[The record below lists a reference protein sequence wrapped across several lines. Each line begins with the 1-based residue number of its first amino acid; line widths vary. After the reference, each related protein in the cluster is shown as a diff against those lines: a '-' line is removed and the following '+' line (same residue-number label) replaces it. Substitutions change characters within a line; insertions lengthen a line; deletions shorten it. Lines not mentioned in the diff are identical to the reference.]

1 MTTLTAVPAFVPGD
15 EEASISTYLNSPA
28 PEDSVEPPTSQGDG
42 VSAADATLTTTEETS
57 AQQAS
62 HRLGGK
68 GCRRAEPA
76 SRRKALSLVWTIFS
90 GILVLCLVCVVAYL
104 WQTVSQQEILLT
116 SLDTAFRSGR
126 VDALPQRVQ
135 ALEEKQQQYLPLT
148 QAQDWRGE
156 DGKAREALK
165 AQVTQLAK
173 DSEQVRADVTALAA
187 QQDALKQLT
196 EALSSR
202 LDEQVSR
209 IGELAEWKTQREA
222 RSTGTAVKSSPK
234 VHSEPT
240 APITASAPVKKTTG
254 SRTLR
259 PPFVLTGVERRGGQ
273 SYAVVLPA
281 GAGSDWSQLHMLVP
295 GESYRGWMLVST
307 DGNRATFQ
315 VNGRIQQLTP

>member
-15 EEASISTYLNSPA
+15 EEAPISSYLSTPA
-28 PEDSVEPPTSQGDG
+28 PEERAGSPVSQDDGDSVADTPTT
-42 VSAADATLTTTEETS
+42 AEETS

-68 GCRRAEPA
+68 GSRRAEPA
-76 SRRKALSLVWTIFS
+76 SRRKLLSRVWAIFS
-90 GILVLCLVCVVAYL
+90 GILIPGLICVVALL
-104 WQTVSQQEILLT
+104 WQTVRQQEILLT

-135 ALEEKQQQYLPLT
+135 ALEDKQQQYLPLT

-165 AQVTQLAK
+165 AQVTQLVK
-173 DSEQVRADVTALAA
+173 DSEQVRADVTALAT
-187 QQDALKQLT
+187 QQYALKQLT
-196 EALSSR
+196 DTLSSR
-202 LDEQVSR
+202 LNEQVSR
-209 IGELAEWKTQREA
+209 IDALSDWKAQREEKSA
-222 RSTGTAVKSSPK
+222 GTATKPSLK
-234 VHSEPT
+234 ARREP
-240 APITASAPVKKTTG
+240 AAASAAVKTPVV
-254 SRTLR
+254 SRALT

-273 SYAVVLPA
+273 AYAVVLPA

-295 GESYRGWMLVST
+295 GESYRGWTLVST
-307 DGNRATFQ
+307 DGNRAAFQ

>member
-1 MTTLTAVPAFVPGD
+1 MTTLTAVPVFVPGD

-28 PEDSVEPPTSQGDG
+28 PEDSVDPSTTQDNG

-68 GCRRAEPA
+68 GSRRAEPA
-76 SRRKALSLVWTIFS
+76 SRRKLLSRGWTIFS
-90 GILVLCLVCVVAYL
+90 GILILGLICVVALL
-104 WQTVSQQEILLT
+104 WQTVRQQEILLT

-165 AQVTQLAK
+165 AQVTQLVK
-173 DSEQVRADVTALAA
+173 DSEQVRADVTALAT

-196 EALSSR
+196 DTLSSR
-202 LDEQVSR
+202 LDEQASR
-209 IGELAEWKTQREA
+209 IGALSEWKTQREEKA
-222 RSTGTAVKSSPK
+222 TGTATKPSPK
-234 VHSEPT
+234 VSRGPAAT
-240 APITASAPVKKTTG
+240 SAPVKTPVV
-254 SRTLR
+254 SRALT

-281 GAGSDWSQLHMLVP
+281 GADSDWSQLHMLVP
-295 GESYRGWMLVST
+295 GENYRGWTLVST

>member
-15 EEASISTYLNSPA
+15 EEAPISSYLSTPA
-28 PEDSVEPPTSQGDG
+28 PEESAGSPVSQDDG
-42 VSAADATLTTTEETS
+42 ASAADTPTTAEETS

-68 GCRRAEPA
+68 GSRRAEPA
-76 SRRKALSLVWTIFS
+76 SRRKLLSRVWAIFS
-90 GILVLCLVCVVAYL
+90 GILILCLICVVALL
-104 WQTVSQQEILLT
+104 WQTVRQQEILLT

-126 VDALPQRVQ
+126 VDVLPQRVQ
-135 ALEEKQQQYLPLT
+135 ALEEKQQQYLSLT

-165 AQVTQLAK
+165 AQVMQLVK
-173 DSEQVRADVTALAA
+173 DSEQVRADVTALAT

-196 EALSSR
+196 DTLSSR
-202 LDEQVSR
+202 LNEQVTR
-209 IGELAEWKTQREA
+209 IDALSDWKTQREEKTA
-222 RSTGTAVKSSPK
+222 GTATKPSPK
-234 VHSEPT
+234 ARREP
-240 APITASAPVKKTTG
+240 AAASAAAKTPVV
-254 SRTLR
+254 SRALT

-273 SYAVVLPA
+273 AYAVVLPA

-295 GESYRGWMLVST
+295 GESYRGWTLVST
-307 DGNRATFQ
+307 DGNRAAFR

>member
-1 MTTLTAVPAFVPGD
+1 MTTLTVVPAFVPGD
-15 EEASISTYLNSPA
+15 EEAPISSYLSTPV
-28 PEDSVEPPTSQGDG
+28 PEESADTPTT
-42 VSAADATLTTTEETS
+42 AEETS

-68 GCRRAEPA
+68 GSRRAEPA
-76 SRRKALSLVWTIFS
+76 SRRKVSSQIWTVFS
-90 GILVLCLVCVVAYL
+90 GGLVLCLVCAVAYL
-104 WQTVSQQEILLT
+104 WQAVMQQEILLT

-165 AQVTQLAK
+165 AQVTQLVK
-173 DSEQVRADVTALAA
+173 DSEQVRADVTALAT

-196 EALSSR
+196 DTLSSR

-209 IGELAEWKTQREA
+209 IGALSEWKTQREEKA
-222 RSTGTAVKSSPK
+222 AGTATKPSPK
-234 VHSEPT
+234 VRGEP
-240 APITASAPVKKTTG
+240 AAASAAVKAPVV
-254 SRTLR
+254 SRALM

-273 SYAVVLPA
+273 AYAVVLPA

-295 GESYRGWMLVST
+295 GESYRGWTLVST
-307 DGNRATFQ
+307 DGNRAAFQ

>member
-15 EEASISTYLNSPA
+15 EEAPISSYLSTPA
-28 PEDSVEPPTSQGDG
+28 PEENAGLPVSEDDRASVADTPTT
-42 VSAADATLTTTEETS
+42 AEETS

-68 GCRRAEPA
+68 GSRRAEPA
-76 SRRKALSLVWTIFS
+76 SRRKLLSRVWAIFS
-90 GILVLCLVCVVAYL
+90 GILILGLICVVALL
-104 WQTVSQQEILLT
+104 WQTVRQQEILLT

-156 DGKAREALK
+156 DGKVREALK
-165 AQVTQLAK
+165 AQVMQLVK
-173 DSEQVRADVTALAA
+173 DSEQVRADVAALAT

-196 EALSSR
+196 DTLSSR
-202 LDEQVSR
+202 LNEQVSR
-209 IGELAEWKTQREA
+209 IDALSEWKAHREEKSA
-222 RSTGTAVKSSPK
+222 GTATKPSLK
-234 VHSEPT
+234 ARREP
-240 APITASAPVKKTTG
+240 AASSAPVKTPVV
-254 SRTLR
+254 SRALT

-273 SYAVVLPA
+273 AYAVVLPA

-295 GESYRGWMLVST
+295 GESYRGWTLVST
-307 DGNRATFQ
+307 DGNRAAFQ

>member
-15 EEASISTYLNSPA
+15 EEAPISSYLNSPA
-28 PEDSVEPPTSQGDG
+28 PEDSVDPPTPQGNG

-68 GCRRAEPA
+68 GGWRAEPA
-76 SRRKALSLVWTIFS
+76 PRRKALSLVWTIFS
-90 GILVLCLVCVVAYL
+90 GILVLCLVCVVAFL
-104 WQTVSQQEILLT
+104 WQTVRQQEILLT

-165 AQVTQLAK
+165 AQVTQLLK
-173 DSEQVRADVTALAA
+173 DSEQVRADVTALTT

-196 EALSSR
+196 DTLSSR
-202 LDEQVSR
+202 LDEQASR
-209 IGELAEWKTQREA
+209 IGALTEWKTQREEKA
-222 RSTGTAVKSSPK
+222 TGTATKPSPK
-234 VHSEPT
+234 AHSEPAAT
-240 APITASAPVKKTTG
+240 SAPVKTPVV
-254 SRTLR
+254 SRALT
-259 PPFVLTGVERRGGQ
+259 PPFVLMGVERRGGQ
-273 SYAVVLPA
+273 AYAVVLPA

-295 GESYRGWMLVST
+295 GESYRGWTLVST
-307 DGNRATFQ
+307 DGNRAAFQ

>member
-15 EEASISTYLNSPA
+15 EEAPISSYLSTPV
-28 PEDSVEPPTSQGDG
+28 PEESAGSLVSQDDG
-42 VSAADATLTTTEETS
+42 ASAADTPTTAEETS

-68 GCRRAEPA
+68 GSRRAEPA
-76 SRRKALSLVWTIFS
+76 SRRKLLSRGWAIFS
-90 GILVLCLVCVVAYL
+90 GILILGLICVVALL
-104 WQTVSQQEILLT
+104 WQTVRQQEILLT

-126 VDALPQRVQ
+126 VDVLPQRVQ
-135 ALEEKQQQYLPLT
+135 ALEEKQQQYLSLT

-165 AQVTQLAK
+165 AQVMQLVK
-173 DSEQVRADVTALAA
+173 DSEQVRADVTALAT

-196 EALSSR
+196 DTLSSR
-202 LDEQVSR
+202 LDEQVTR
-209 IGELAEWKTQREA
+209 IDALSDWKTQREEKTAGTSTKPSPKA
-222 RSTGTAVKSSPK
+222 RREPAAASAAVK
-234 VHSEPT
+234 
-240 APITASAPVKKTTG
+240 APVV
-254 SRTLR
+254 SRALT

-273 SYAVVLPA
+273 AYAVVLPA

-295 GESYRGWMLVST
+295 GESYRGWTLVST
-307 DGNRATFQ
+307 DGNRAAFQ

>member
-15 EEASISTYLNSPA
+15 EEAPISSYLSTQV
-28 PEDSVEPPTSQGDG
+28 PEESADTPTT
-42 VSAADATLTTTEETS
+42 AEETS

-68 GCRRAEPA
+68 GSRRAEPA
-76 SRRKALSLVWTIFS
+76 SRGKVLSRVWTIFS
-90 GILVLCLVCVVAYL
+90 GVLILCLICVVALL
-104 WQTVSQQEILLT
+104 WQTVRQQEILLT

-126 VDALPQRVQ
+126 VDVLPQRVQ

-148 QAQDWRGE
+148 QAQEWRGE

-165 AQVTQLAK
+165 AQVMQLVR
-173 DSEQVRADVTALAA
+173 DSEQVRADVTALAT

-196 EALSSR
+196 DTLSSR
-202 LDEQVSR
+202 LDEQVTR
-209 IGELAEWKTQREA
+209 IDALSDWKTQREEKA
-222 RSTGTAVKSSPK
+222 AGTATKPSPK
-234 VHSEPT
+234 VRREPAAAST
-240 APITASAPVKKTTG
+240 AAKTPVV
-254 SRTLR
+254 SRALT

-273 SYAVVLPA
+273 AYAVVLPA

-295 GESYRGWMLVST
+295 GESYRGWTLVST
-307 DGNRATFQ
+307 DGNRAAFQ

>member
-15 EEASISTYLNSPA
+15 EEAPISSYLSTPA
-28 PEDSVEPPTSQGDG
+28 PEDGAGSPVSQDDG
-42 VSAADATLTTTEETS
+42 ASAADLPTTAEETS

-68 GCRRAEPA
+68 GSRRAEPA
-76 SRRKALSLVWTIFS
+76 SRKKVLSRVWAIFS
-90 GILVLCLVCVVAYL
+90 GVLILCLICAVALL
-104 WQTVSQQEILLT
+104 WQTVRQQEILLT

-135 ALEEKQQQYLPLT
+135 ALEEKQQQYLSLT
-148 QAQDWRGE
+148 QAQELRGE

-165 AQVTQLAK
+165 AQVTQLVK
-173 DSEQVRADVTALAA
+173 DSEQVRADVTALAT

-196 EALSSR
+196 DTLSSR
-202 LDEQVSR
+202 LDEQVTR
-209 IGELAEWKTQREA
+209 IDALSDWKTQREEKA
-222 RSTGTAVKSSPK
+222 AGTAKKPSPK
-234 VHSEPT
+234 ARREP
-240 APITASAPVKKTTG
+240 AAASAAVKAPVV
-254 SRTLR
+254 SRTLT

-273 SYAVVLPA
+273 AYAVVLPA

-295 GESYRGWMLVST
+295 GESYRGWTLVST
-307 DGNRATFQ
+307 DGNRAAFQ

>member
-1 MTTLTAVPAFVPGD
+1 MTTLTAVPVFVPGD

-42 VSAADATLTTTEETS
+42 VSAADATFTTTEETS

-62 HRLGGK
+62 HRLGGSS
-68 GCRRAEPA
+68 GRRAEEV
-76 SRRKALSLVWTIFS
+76 SRKHVLLTVWKIFS
-90 GILVLCLVCVVAYL
+90 GILIMGLVGAVVLL
-104 WQTVSQQEILLT
+104 WLKGGQQEILLT

-126 VDALPQRVQ
+126 VDALPQRIQ

-148 QAQDWRGE
+148 QSQAWRGE
-156 DGKAREALK
+156 DSEAREALK
-165 AQVTQLAK
+165 AQVMQLAK
-173 DSEQVRADVTALAA
+173 DSEQIRADVTALAA

-222 RSTGTAVKSSPK
+222 RGTGTAVKSSPK

-240 APITASAPVKKTTG
+240 APTTASAPVKKTTG

-281 GAGSDWSQLHMLVP
+281 GAGSNWSQLHMLVP
-295 GESYRGWMLVST
+295 GESYRGWTLVST

>member
-15 EEASISTYLNSPA
+15 EEAPISSYLSTPVPEEKAGSPVSQDDGA
-28 PEDSVEPPTSQGDG
+28 SVADTPTT
-42 VSAADATLTTTEETS
+42 AEETS

-68 GCRRAEPA
+68 GSRRAEPA
-76 SRRKALSLVWTIFS
+76 SRRKLLSRGWTIFS
-90 GILVLCLVCVVAYL
+90 GVLSLCLICVVALL
-104 WQTVSQQEILLT
+104 WQTVRQQEILLT

-165 AQVTQLAK
+165 AQVTQLVR
-173 DSEQVRADVTALAA
+173 DSEQVRADVAALAK

-196 EALSSR
+196 DTLSSR

-209 IGELAEWKTQREA
+209 IDALSDWKTQREEKTA
-222 RSTGTAVKSSPK
+222 GTATKPSPK
-234 VHSEPT
+234 ARREP
-240 APITASAPVKKTTG
+240 AASSAPVKTPVV
-254 SRTLR
+254 SRALT

-273 SYAVVLPA
+273 AYAVVLPA
-281 GAGSDWSQLHMLVP
+281 GAGNDWSQLHMLVP
-295 GESYRGWMLVST
+295 GESYRGWTLVST
-307 DGNRATFQ
+307 DGNRAAFQ

>member
-15 EEASISTYLNSPA
+15 EEAPISSYLSTQV
-28 PEDSVEPPTSQGDG
+28 PEESADTPTT
-42 VSAADATLTTTEETS
+42 AEETS

-68 GCRRAEPA
+68 GSRRAEPA
-76 SRRKALSLVWTIFS
+76 SRRKLLSRVWAIFS
-90 GILVLCLVCVVAYL
+90 GVLILCLICVVALL
-104 WQTVSQQEILLT
+104 WQTVRQQEILLT

-165 AQVTQLAK
+165 AQVMQLVK
-173 DSEQVRADVTALAA
+173 DSEQVRADVTALATL
-187 QQDALKQLT
+187 QDALKQLT
-196 EALSSR
+196 DTLSSR
-202 LDEQVSR
+202 LNEQVSR
-209 IGELAEWKTQREA
+209 IDALSEWKAHREEKSA
-222 RSTGTAVKSSPK
+222 GTATKPSLK
-234 VHSEPT
+234 ARREP
-240 APITASAPVKKTTG
+240 AASSAPVTTPVV
-254 SRTLR
+254 SRALT

-273 SYAVVLPA
+273 AYAVVLPA

-295 GESYRGWMLVST
+295 GESYRGWTLVST
-307 DGNRATFQ
+307 DGNRAAFQ

>member
-15 EEASISTYLNSPA
+15 EEASISSYLSSPA
-28 PEDSVEPPTSQGDG
+28 PEDRVDPPTSQGNG

-62 HRLGGK
+62 HRLGGN
-68 GCRRAEPA
+68 GGRRTEPA
-76 SRRKALSLVWTIFS
+76 SRRKVSSQIWTVFS
-90 GILVLCLVCVVAYL
+90 VGLVLCLVCAVAYL
-104 WQTVSQQEILLT
+104 WQTVRQQEILLT

-165 AQVTQLAK
+165 AQVTQLVK
-173 DSEQVRADVTALAA
+173 DSEQVRADVTALAT

-196 EALSSR
+196 DTLSSR
-202 LDEQVSR
+202 LDEQASR
-209 IGELAEWKTQREA
+209 IGALSEWKTQREEKA
-222 RSTGTAVKSSPK
+222 TGTATKPSPR
-234 VHSEPT
+234 VSREPAAT
-240 APITASAPVKKTTG
+240 SAPVRTPVV
-254 SRTLR
+254 SRALT

-273 SYAVVLPA
+273 AYAVVLPA

-295 GESYRGWMLVST
+295 GESYRGWTLVST
-307 DGNRATFQ
+307 DGNRAAFQ

>member
-15 EEASISTYLNSPA
+15 EEAPISSYLSTPA
-28 PEDSVEPPTSQGDG
+28 PEERAGSPVSQDDG
-42 VSAADATLTTTEETS
+42 APAADTPTTAEETS

-68 GCRRAEPA
+68 GNRRAEPA
-76 SRRKALSLVWTIFS
+76 SRKKVLSRVWAIFS
-90 GILVLCLVCVVAYL
+90 GILILCLICAVALL
-104 WQTVSQQEILLT
+104 WQTVRQQEILLT

-126 VDALPQRVQ
+126 VDVLPQRVQ

-165 AQVTQLAK
+165 AQVTQLVK
-173 DSEQVRADVTALAA
+173 DSEQVRADVTALAT

-196 EALSSR
+196 DTLSSR
-202 LDEQVSR
+202 LDEQASR
-209 IGELAEWKTQREA
+209 IGALSDWKTQREEKA
-222 RSTGTAVKSSPK
+222 TGAATKLSPK
-234 VHSEPT
+234 ARREP
-240 APITASAPVKKTTG
+240 AAASAAAKTPVV
-254 SRTLR
+254 SRALT

-273 SYAVVLPA
+273 AYAVVLPA

-295 GESYRGWMLVST
+295 GESYRGWTLVST
-307 DGNRATFQ
+307 DGNRAAFQ

>member
-15 EEASISTYLNSPA
+15 EEAPISSYLSTPA
-28 PEDSVEPPTSQGDG
+28 PEESTGSPVSQVDGASVADTPTT
-42 VSAADATLTTTEETS
+42 AEETS

-68 GCRRAEPA
+68 GSRRAEPA
-76 SRRKALSLVWTIFS
+76 SRRKLLSRVWAIFS
-90 GILVLCLVCVVAYL
+90 GILIPGLICVVALL
-104 WQTVSQQEILLT
+104 WQTVRQQEILLT

-126 VDALPQRVQ
+126 VDVLPQRVQ
-135 ALEEKQQQYLPLT
+135 ALEEKQQQYLSLT
-148 QAQDWRGE
+148 QAQEWRGE

-165 AQVTQLAK
+165 TQVTQLVK
-173 DSEQVRADVTALAA
+173 DSEQVRADVAALAK

-196 EALSSR
+196 DTLSSR

-209 IGELAEWKTQREA
+209 IDALSDWKTQREEKTA
-222 RSTGTAVKSSPK
+222 GTATKPSPK
-234 VHSEPT
+234 ARREP
-240 APITASAPVKKTTG
+240 AASSAPVKTPVV
-254 SRTLR
+254 SRALT

-273 SYAVVLPA
+273 AYAVVLPA

-295 GESYRGWMLVST
+295 GESYRGWTLVST
-307 DGNRATFQ
+307 DGNRAAFQ

>member
-15 EEASISTYLNSPA
+15 EEAPISSYLSTPV
-28 PEDSVEPPTSQGDG
+28 PEESTGSLVSQDDG
-42 VSAADATLTTTEETS
+42 ASAADLPTAAEETS

-68 GCRRAEPA
+68 GSRRAEPA
-76 SRRKALSLVWTIFS
+76 SRRKLLSRVWAIFS
-90 GILVLCLVCVVAYL
+90 GVLILCLICAVALL
-104 WQTVSQQEILLT
+104 WQTVRQQEILLT

-126 VDALPQRVQ
+126 VDVLPQRVQ
-135 ALEEKQQQYLPLT
+135 ALEEKQQQYLSLT

-165 AQVTQLAK
+165 AQVMQLVK
-173 DSEQVRADVTALAA
+173 DSEQVRADVTALAT

-196 EALSSR
+196 DTLSSR
-202 LDEQVSR
+202 LDEQVTR
-209 IGELAEWKTQREA
+209 IDTLSDWKTQREEKA
-222 RSTGTAVKSSPK
+222 AGTATKLSPK
-234 VHSEPT
+234 ARREP
-240 APITASAPVKKTTG
+240 AAASAAVKAPVV
-254 SRTLR
+254 SRALT

-273 SYAVVLPA
+273 AYAVVLPA

-295 GESYRGWMLVST
+295 GESYRGWTLVST
-307 DGNRATFQ
+307 DGNRAAFQ

>member
-15 EEASISTYLNSPA
+15 EEAPISSYLSTPV
-28 PEDSVEPPTSQGDG
+28 PEESAGSLVSQDDG
-42 VSAADATLTTTEETS
+42 ASAADLPTAAEETS

-68 GCRRAEPA
+68 GSRRAEPA
-76 SRRKALSLVWTIFS
+76 SRRKLLSRVWAIFS
-90 GILVLCLVCVVAYL
+90 GILIPGLICVVALL
-104 WQTVSQQEILLT
+104 WQTVRQQEILLT

-126 VDALPQRVQ
+126 VDVLPQRVQ
-135 ALEEKQQQYLPLT
+135 ALEEKQQQYLSLT
-148 QAQDWRGE
+148 QAQEWRGE

-165 AQVTQLAK
+165 AQVMQLVR
-173 DSEQVRADVTALAA
+173 DSEQVRADVTALAT

-196 EALSSR
+196 DTLSSR

-209 IGELAEWKTQREA
+209 IDALSDWKTQREEKA
-222 RSTGTAVKSSPK
+222 AGTATKPSPK
-234 VHSEPT
+234 ARREP
-240 APITASAPVKKTTG
+240 AAASAAVKAPVV
-254 SRTLR
+254 SRALT

-273 SYAVVLPA
+273 AYAVVLPA

-295 GESYRGWMLVST
+295 GESYRGWTLVST
-307 DGNRATFQ
+307 DGNRAAFQ

>member
-15 EEASISTYLNSPA
+15 EEAPISSYLSTPV
-28 PEDSVEPPTSQGDG
+28 PEESAGSLVSQDDGASAVDTPT
-42 VSAADATLTTTEETS
+42 AAEETS

-68 GCRRAEPA
+68 GSRRAEPA
-76 SRRKALSLVWTIFS
+76 SRKKVLSRVWAIFS
-90 GILVLCLVCVVAYL
+90 GVLILCLICAVALL
-104 WQTVSQQEILLT
+104 WQMVRQQEILLT

-135 ALEEKQQQYLPLT
+135 ALEEKQQQYLSLT

-165 AQVTQLAK
+165 AQVMQLVK
-173 DSEQVRADVTALAA
+173 DSEQVRADVTALAT

-196 EALSSR
+196 DTLSSR
-202 LDEQVSR
+202 LDEQVTR
-209 IGELAEWKTQREA
+209 IDALSDWKTQREEKA
-222 RSTGTAVKSSPK
+222 AGTATKLSPK
-234 VHSEPT
+234 ARREP
-240 APITASAPVKKTTG
+240 AAVSAAVKAPVV
-254 SRTLR
+254 SRALT

-273 SYAVVLPA
+273 AYAVVLPA

-295 GESYRGWMLVST
+295 GESYRGWTLVST
-307 DGNRATFQ
+307 DGNRAAFQ

>member
-15 EEASISTYLNSPA
+15 EEASISSYLSTPVPEENAGSPVSQDDGA
-28 PEDSVEPPTSQGDG
+28 SVADTPTT
-42 VSAADATLTTTEETS
+42 AEETS

-68 GCRRAEPA
+68 GSRRAEPA
-76 SRRKALSLVWTIFS
+76 SRRRLLSRGWTIFS
-90 GILVLCLVCVVAYL
+90 GILVLCLVCAVAYL
-104 WQTVSQQEILLT
+104 WQTVRQQEILLT

-135 ALEEKQQQYLPLT
+135 ALEEKQQQYLT

-156 DGKAREALK
+156 DGKAREVLK
-165 AQVTQLAK
+165 AQMTQLVK
-173 DSEQVRADVTALAA
+173 DSEQVRADVTALAT

-196 EALSSR
+196 DTLSSR
-202 LDEQVSR
+202 LDEQASR
-209 IGELAEWKTQREA
+209 IGALSEWKTQREEKA
-222 RSTGTAVKSSPK
+222 TGTATKPSPK
-234 VHSEPT
+234 VSREPAAT
-240 APITASAPVKKTTG
+240 SAPVKTPVV
-254 SRTLR
+254 SRALT

-273 SYAVVLPA
+273 AYAVVLPA

-295 GESYRGWMLVST
+295 GESYRGWTLVST
-307 DGNRATFQ
+307 DGNRAAFQ

>member
-15 EEASISTYLNSPA
+15 EEAPISSYLSTPV
-28 PEDSVEPPTSQGDG
+28 PEESAGSLVSQDDG
-42 VSAADATLTTTEETS
+42 ASAADLPTAAEETS

-68 GCRRAEPA
+68 GSRRAEPA
-76 SRRKALSLVWTIFS
+76 SRKKVLSRVWAIFS
-90 GILVLCLVCVVAYL
+90 GILIPGLICVVALL
-104 WQTVSQQEILLT
+104 WQTVRQQEILLT

-126 VDALPQRVQ
+126 VDVLPQRVQ
-135 ALEEKQQQYLPLT
+135 ALEEKQQQYLSLT

-165 AQVTQLAK
+165 AQVMQLVK
-173 DSEQVRADVTALAA
+173 DSEQIRADVTALAT

-196 EALSSR
+196 DTLSSR
-202 LDEQVSR
+202 LDEQVTR
-209 IGELAEWKTQREA
+209 IDALSDWKTQREEKA
-222 RSTGTAVKSSPK
+222 SGTATKPSPK
-234 VHSEPT
+234 TRREP
-240 APITASAPVKKTTG
+240 AADSAAVKTPVV
-254 SRTLR
+254 SRALT

-273 SYAVVLPA
+273 AYAVVLPA

-295 GESYRGWMLVST
+295 GESYRGWTLVST
-307 DGNRATFQ
+307 DGNRAAFQ

>member
-15 EEASISTYLNSPA
+15 EEAPISSYLSTPVPEESAGSPVSQDDGA
-28 PEDSVEPPTSQGDG
+28 SVADTPT
-42 VSAADATLTTTEETS
+42 AAEETS

-68 GCRRAEPA
+68 GSRRAEPA
-76 SRRKALSLVWTIFS
+76 SRRKLLSRVWAIFS
-90 GILVLCLVCVVAYL
+90 GILILCLICVVALL
-104 WQTVSQQEILLT
+104 WQTVRQQEILLT

-126 VDALPQRVQ
+126 VDVLPQRVQ

-148 QAQDWRGE
+148 QAQEWRGE

-165 AQVTQLAK
+165 AQVMQLVK
-173 DSEQVRADVTALAA
+173 DSEQVRADVTALAT

-196 EALSSR
+196 DTLSSR
-202 LDEQVSR
+202 LDEQVTR
-209 IGELAEWKTQREA
+209 IDALSDWKTQREEKA
-222 RSTGTAVKSSPK
+222 AGTATKPSPK
-234 VHSEPT
+234 VRREPAAAST
-240 APITASAPVKKTTG
+240 AAKTPVV
-254 SRTLR
+254 SRALT

-273 SYAVVLPA
+273 AYAVVLPA

-295 GESYRGWMLVST
+295 GESYRGWTLVST
-307 DGNRATFQ
+307 DGNRAAFQ